1 MNNCVICV
9 EWIDSAEYDD
19 ASWKTQKEVE
29 ELTPMRIKS
38 CGMLVNEDD
47 LYITLAGSI
56 DNYDKKT
63 EAQNGGLISI
73 PKCAVLKRLSLPRV
87 FTDD

>member
-1 MNNCVICV
+1 MNKKIVCV

-19 ASWKTQKEVE
+19 ADWKTKQEVE

-56 DNYDKKT
+56 NNCDT
-63 EAQNGGLISI
+63 IGEAQYGGLLSI
-73 PKCAVLKRLSLPRV
+73 PKCAVVKQWSFLRSFL
-87 FTDD
+87 T